1 MFEVIAYGLTIG
13 GILYIVSIG
22 FSLTFGSMKIVN
34 FAHGLVY
41 AVGAYALYALLPV
54 AKGNFVLAAILA
66 ILASLPVSYVI
77 EKFVIRRLYGKS
89 IDYAI
94 IASYAVLLIGVDL
107 IKWIWGA
114 SPVPVS
120 DPVGI
125 NAHFFTLEVPLYR
138 VIIIVLS
145 FLIFIALSV
154 FFKKSIIGKI
164 VVAGLADREAVL
176 SLGIDI
182 DKYFAIVF
190 ILGSAL
196 ASLGG
201 ILYGPISTVH
211 PYMGFRIVTLCFAVV
226 IVGGM
231 GNLRGTAV
239 ASYVLGMV
247 MAVTAW
253 YWGAAADAM
262 IFLVMAAV
270 LIFLPIDLCY
280 NNCDIIR
287 NNSLAFSA
295 KRKEQ

>member
-41 AVGAYALYALLPV
+41 AVGAYALFALLPV
-54 AKGNFVLAAILA
+54 AKGNFVIAAILA

-114 SPVPVS
+114 PPVPLS

-125 NAHFFTLEVPLYR
+125 NAHFFTLEIPLYR

-145 FLIFIALSV
+145 FLIFIGLSI

-190 ILGSAL
+190 LLGSAL

-239 ASYVLGMV
+239 ASYALGMV

-262 IFLVMAAV
+262 IFLVMAVV
-270 LIFLPIDLCY
+270 LVFRPIEL
-280 NNCDIIR
+280 
-287 NNSLAFSA
+287 
-295 KRKEQ
+295 

>member
-1 MFEVIAYGLTIG
+1 MLEVIAYGLTIG

-54 AKGNFVLAAILA
+54 TNGNFVLAAILA

-94 IASYAVLLIGVDL
+94 IASYAVLLIGVDI

-114 SPVPVS
+114 SPVPLS

-125 NAHFFTLEVPLYR
+125 NAHFFTMEIPFYR
-138 VIIIVLS
+138 VIIIALS
-145 FLIFIALSV
+145 FIIFIGLSI

-164 VVAGLADREAVL
+164 VIAGLADREAVL

-190 ILGSAL
+190 LLGSAL

-231 GNLRGTAV
+231 GNLRGTAI

-262 IFLVMAAV
+262 IFAVMAGV
-270 LIFLPIDLCY
+270 LIFRPI
-280 NNCDIIR
+280 
-287 NNSLAFSA
+287 
-295 KRKEQ
+295 EV

>member
-1 MFEVIAYGLTIG
+1 MGEVIAYGLTIG
-13 GILYIVSIG
+13 GILYIISIG
-22 FSLTFGSMKIVN
+22 FSLTFGSMRIVN

-41 AVGAYALYALLPV
+41 AVGAYALFALLPV
-54 AKGNFVLAAILA
+54 ARGNFVVAAVLA

-107 IKWIWGA
+107 IKWIFGA

-125 NAHFFTLEVPLYR
+125 NLSFLTLDIPLYR
-138 VIIIVLS
+138 VIIILLS
-145 FLIFIALSV
+145 FLIFVGLTI
-154 FFKKSIIGKI
+154 FFKKTVIGKI
-164 VVAGLADREAVL
+164 VVAGLGDREAVQ

-190 ILGSAL
+190 MLGSAL

-211 PYMGFRIVTLCFAVV
+211 PYMGFRVVTLCFAVV

-231 GNLRGTAV
+231 GNLRGTAI

-253 YWGAAADAM
+253 FWGAAADAM
-262 IFLVMAAV
+262 IFAVMAVV
-270 LIFLPIDLCY
+270 LIFRPIEL
-280 NNCDIIR
+280 
-287 NNSLAFSA
+287 
-295 KRKEQ
+295 

>member
-22 FSLTFGSMKIVN
+22 FSLTFGSMRIVN

-41 AVGAYALYALLPV
+41 AVGAYALFALLPV
-54 AKGNFVLAAILA
+54 AKGNFVIAAILA

-114 SPVPVS
+114 SPVPIS
-120 DPVGI
+120 DPVGTSVS
-125 NAHFFTLEVPLYR
+125 FFALEIPLYR
-138 VIIIVLS
+138 LIIIGLS
-145 FLIFIALSV
+145 FLIFISLSI

-201 ILYGPISTVH
+201 ILYGPISTIH

-231 GNLRGTAV
+231 GNLRGTAI
-239 ASYVLGMV
+239 ASYTLGMV

-262 IFLVMAAV
+262 IFVVMAVV
-270 LIFLPIDLCY
+270 LIFRPIEL
-280 NNCDIIR
+280 
-287 NNSLAFSA
+287 
-295 KRKEQ
+295 

>member
-41 AVGAYALYALLPV
+41 AVGAYALFALLPV
-54 AKGNFVLAAILA
+54 AKGNFVIAAILA

-114 SPVPVS
+114 SPVPLS

-125 NAHFFTLEVPLYR
+125 NAHFFTLEIPLYR

-145 FLIFIALSV
+145 FLIFIGLSI

-262 IFLVMAAV
+262 IFLVMAVV
-270 LIFLPIDLCY
+270 LVFRPIEL
-280 NNCDIIR
+280 
-287 NNSLAFSA
+287 
-295 KRKEQ
+295 

>member
-41 AVGAYALYALLPV
+41 AVGAYALFALLPV
-54 AKGNFVLAAILA
+54 AKGNFVIAAILA

-114 SPVPVS
+114 PPVPLS

-125 NAHFFTLEVPLYR
+125 NAHFFTLEIPLYR

-145 FLIFIALSV
+145 FLIFIGLSI

-239 ASYVLGMV
+239 ASYALGMV

-262 IFLVMAAV
+262 IFLVMAVV
-270 LIFLPIDLCY
+270 LVFRPIEL
-280 NNCDIIR
+280 
-287 NNSLAFSA
+287 
-295 KRKEQ
+295 

>member
-41 AVGAYALYALLPV
+41 AVGAYALFAFLPV
-54 AKGNFVLAAILA
+54 AKGNFVVAAVLA

-94 IASYAVLLIGVDL
+94 IASYAVLLIGVDT

-125 NAHFFTLEVPLYR
+125 SISFFNMEIPVYR
-138 VIIIVLS
+138 LIIIVLS
-145 FLIFIALSV
+145 FLIFICLSL

-190 ILGSAL
+190 MLGSAL

-201 ILYGPISTVH
+201 VLYGPIS
-211 PYMGFRIVTLCFAVV
+211 PRAPA
-226 IVGGM
+226 
-231 GNLRGTAV
+231 RGPPGAPAV

-253 YWGAAADAM
+253 FWGAAADTM
-262 IFLVMAAV
+262 IFAVMAVV
-270 LIFLPIDLCY
+270 LIFRPIEL
-280 NNCDIIR
+280 
-287 NNSLAFSA
+287 
-295 KRKEQ
+295 

>member
-22 FSLTFGSMKIVN
+22 FSLTFGSMRIVN

-41 AVGAYALYALLPV
+41 AVGAYALFALLPV
-54 AKGNFVLAAILA
+54 AKGNFVIAAILA

-125 NAHFFTLEVPLYR
+125 NASFFSLEIPLYR

-145 FLIFIALSV
+145 FLIFIGLSL

-164 VVAGLADREAVL
+164 VVAGLADREAVQ

-190 ILGSAL
+190 MLGSAL

-239 ASYVLGMV
+239 ASYALGMV

-253 YWGAAADAM
+253 FWGAAADAM
-262 IFLVMAAV
+262 IFVVMAVV
-270 LIFLPIDLCY
+270 LIFRPIEL
-280 NNCDIIR
+280 
-287 NNSLAFSA
+287 
-295 KRKEQ
+295 

>member
-41 AVGAYALYALLPV
+41 AVGAYALFALLPV
-54 AKGNFVLAAILA
+54 AKGNFVIAAVLA

-125 NAHFFTLEVPLYR
+125 NAHFFTLEIPLYR

-145 FLIFIALSV
+145 FLIFIVLSV

-164 VVAGLADREAVL
+164 VIAGLADREAVL

-231 GNLRGTAV
+231 GNLKGTAV

-253 YWGAAADAM
+253 FWGAAADAM
-262 IFLVMAAV
+262 IFAVMAVV
-270 LIFLPIDLCY
+270 LVFRPIEL
-280 NNCDIIR
+280 
-287 NNSLAFSA
+287 
-295 KRKEQ
+295 

>member
-1 MFEVIAYGLTIG
+1 MYEVIAYGLTIG

-41 AVGAYALYALLPV
+41 AVGAYALFALLPV
-54 AKGNFVLAAILA
+54 AKGNFVIAAILA

-125 NAHFFTLEVPLYR
+125 NAHFFTLEIPLYR

-145 FLIFIALSV
+145 FLIFIGLSL

-190 ILGSAL
+190 MLGSAL

-226 IVGGM
+226 IGGGM
-231 GNLRGTAV
+231 GNLRGTAI

-262 IFLVMAAV
+262 IFLVMAVV
-270 LIFLPIDLCY
+270 LIFRPIEL
-280 NNCDIIR
+280 
-287 NNSLAFSA
+287 
-295 KRKEQ
+295 

>member
-41 AVGAYALYALLPV
+41 AVGAYALFALLPV
-54 AKGNFVLAAILA
+54 AKGNFVIAAILA

-77 EKFVIRRLYGKS
+77 EKYVIRRLYGKS

-94 IASYAVLLIGVDL
+94 IASYAVLLIGVDI

-114 SPVPVS
+114 SPVPLS

-125 NAHFFTLEVPLYR
+125 NAHFFTIDIPLYR

-145 FLIFIALSV
+145 FLIFIGLSI
-154 FFKKSIIGKI
+154 FFKRSIIGKI

-231 GNLRGTAV
+231 GNLKGTAV

-262 IFLVMAAV
+262 IFLVMAVV
-270 LIFLPIDLCY
+270 LVFRPIEL
-280 NNCDIIR
+280 
-287 NNSLAFSA
+287 
-295 KRKEQ
+295 

>member
-125 NAHFFTLEVPLYR
+125 NAHFFTLEIPLYR

-145 FLIFIALSV
+145 FLIFIALSL

-231 GNLRGTAV
+231 GNLRGTAI

-262 IFLVMAAV
+262 IFAVMAVV
-270 LIFLPIDLCY
+270 LIFRPIEL
-280 NNCDIIR
+280 
-287 NNSLAFSA
+287 
-295 KRKEQ
+295 

>member
-41 AVGAYALYALLPV
+41 AVGAYALFALLPV
-54 AKGNFVLAAILA
+54 AKGNFVIAAILA

-114 SPVPVS
+114 SPVPLS

-125 NAHFFTLEVPLYR
+125 NAHFFTIDIPLYR
-138 VIIIVLS
+138 VIIIILS
-145 FLIFIALSV
+145 FLIFIGLSI

-231 GNLRGTAV
+231 GNLKGTAV
-239 ASYVLGMV
+239 ASYALGMV

-262 IFLVMAAV
+262 IFLVMAVV
-270 LIFLPIDLCY
+270 LVFRPIEL
-280 NNCDIIR
+280 
-287 NNSLAFSA
+287 
-295 KRKEQ
+295 

>member
-1 MFEVIAYGLTIG
+1 MFEVIAYGLTLG

-22 FSLTFGSMKIVN
+22 FSLTFGSMRIVN

-41 AVGAYALYALLPV
+41 AVGAYALFALLPV
-54 AKGNFVLAAILA
+54 AKGNFVIAAILA

-94 IASYAVLLIGVDL
+94 IASYAVLLIGVDM

-125 NAHFFTLEVPLYR
+125 NASFFSIEVPFYR
-138 VIIIVLS
+138 VIIILLS
-145 FLIFIALSV
+145 FLIFAGLSL

-164 VVAGLADREAVL
+164 VIAGLADREAVQ

-190 ILGSAL
+190 MLGSAL

-201 ILYGPISTVH
+201 ILYSPISTVH

-231 GNLRGTAV
+231 GNLRGTAY
-239 ASYVLGMV
+239 ASYALGMV

-253 YWGAAADAM
+253 FWGAAADAM
-262 IFLVMAAV
+262 IFVVMAVV
-270 LIFLPIDLCY
+270 LIFRPIEL
-280 NNCDIIR
+280 
-287 NNSLAFSA
+287 
-295 KRKEQ
+295 

>member
-41 AVGAYALYALLPV
+41 AVGAYALFALLPV
-54 AKGNFVLAAILA
+54 AKGNFVIAAILA

-114 SPVPVS
+114 SPVPLS

-125 NAHFFTLEVPLYR
+125 NAHFFTLDIPLYR

-145 FLIFIALSV
+145 FLIFIGLSV

-164 VVAGLADREAVL
+164 VIAGLADREAVL

-190 ILGSAL
+190 MLGSAL

-239 ASYVLGMV
+239 ASYALGMV

-270 LIFLPIDLCY
+270 LIFRPIEL
-280 NNCDIIR
+280 
-287 NNSLAFSA
+287 
-295 KRKEQ
+295 

>member
-1 MFEVIAYGLTIG
+1 MSEVIAYGLTIG
-13 GILYIVSIG
+13 GILYIISIG
-22 FSLTFGSMKIVN
+22 FSLTFGSMRIVN

-54 AKGNFVLAAILA
+54 ARGNFVVAAVLA

-107 IKWIWGA
+107 IKWIFGA
-114 SPVPVS
+114 SPVPIS

-125 NAHFFTLEVPLYR
+125 NLSILTLDIPLYR

-145 FLIFIALSV
+145 FLIFIGLSI
-154 FFKKSIIGKI
+154 FFKKTIIGKI
-164 VVAGLADREAVL
+164 VVAGLADREAVQ

-190 ILGSAL
+190 MLGSAL
-196 ASLGG
+196 AALGG
-201 ILYGPISTVH
+201 ILYGPISAVH
-211 PYMGFRIVTLCFAVV
+211 PYMGFRVVTLCFAVV

-231 GNLRGTAV
+231 GNLRGTAI

-253 YWGAAADAM
+253 FWGAAADAM
-262 IFLVMAAV
+262 IFVVMAVV
-270 LIFLPIDLCY
+270 LVFRPIEL
-280 NNCDIIR
+280 
-287 NNSLAFSA
+287 
-295 KRKEQ
+295 

>member
-1 MFEVIAYGLTIG
+1 MFEVIAYGLTLG

-22 FSLTFGSMKIVN
+22 FSLTFGSMRIVN

-41 AVGAYALYALLPV
+41 AVGAYALFSLLPISG
-54 AKGNFVLAAILA
+54 GNFVIAAILA
-66 ILASLPVSYVI
+66 IIASLPVSYVI

-114 SPVPVS
+114 PPVPLS

-125 NAHFFTLEVPLYR
+125 NAHFFTLEIPLYR

-145 FLIFIALSV
+145 FLIFIGLSI

-239 ASYVLGMV
+239 ASYALGMV

-262 IFLVMAAV
+262 IFLVMAVV
-270 LIFLPIDLCY
+270 LVFRPIEL
-280 NNCDIIR
+280 
-287 NNSLAFSA
+287 
-295 KRKEQ
+295 

>member
-1 MFEVIAYGLTIG
+1 MLEVIAYGLTIG

-34 FAHGLVY
+34 FAHGFVY
-41 AVGAYALYALLPV
+41 AVGAYALYAFLPV
-54 AKGNFVLAAILA
+54 AKGNFVIASILA

-120 DPVGI
+120 DPVRI
-125 NAHFFTLEVPLYR
+125 NVSLFSLDIPLYR
-138 VIIIVLS
+138 VIIIGLS
-145 FLIFIALSV
+145 FIIFIGLSI
-154 FFKKSIIGKI
+154 FFKKTIVGKI

-231 GNLRGTAV
+231 GNLRGTAI

-253 YWGAAADAM
+253 FWGAAADAM
-262 IFLVMAAV
+262 IFVVMAVV
-270 LIFLPIDLCY
+270 LIFRPIDL
-280 NNCDIIR
+280 
-287 NNSLAFSA
+287 
-295 KRKEQ
+295 

>member
-41 AVGAYALYALLPV
+41 AVGAYALFALLPV
-54 AKGNFVLAAILA
+54 AKGNFVIAAILA

-114 SPVPVS
+114 PPVPLS

-125 NAHFFTLEVPLYR
+125 NARFFTLEIPLYR
-138 VIIIVLS
+138 VIIIILS
-145 FLIFIALSV
+145 FLIFIGLSI

-231 GNLRGTAV
+231 GNLKGTAV
-239 ASYVLGMV
+239 ASYALGMV

-262 IFLVMAAV
+262 IFLVMAVV
-270 LIFLPIDLCY
+270 LIFRPIEL
-280 NNCDIIR
+280 
-287 NNSLAFSA
+287 
-295 KRKEQ
+295 